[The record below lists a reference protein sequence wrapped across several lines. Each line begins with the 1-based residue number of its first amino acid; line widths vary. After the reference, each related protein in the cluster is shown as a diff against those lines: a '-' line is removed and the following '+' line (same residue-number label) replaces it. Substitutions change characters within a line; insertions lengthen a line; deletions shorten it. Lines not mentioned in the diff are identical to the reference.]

1 MKPYN
6 LGFIQEKIEKYN
18 NIINEL
24 DFERCSVCKEKVN
37 LKETSGYMCEMYEDY
52 SFDRIKLF
60 KDKEFIMEIS
70 PKEIQGSYNAI
81 KFARGKVGIV
91 GLGLGYIVQEIA
103 KKDSVEEVIVY
114 EISKEIIEIYK
125 KHFKDNNKIKII
137 NIDAYKAKKEKFDF
151 FFLDVYGYELTSK
164 VVEDYKKFNFL
175 HEIEE
180 YSFWGV
186 EHFLLSCKY
195 EDLLWVFVP
204 ENWVE
209 MSKKAYEAMDMCGLM
224 KNYKP
229 LDETLASSIL
239 MEFKPILNEL

>member
-6 LGFIQEKIEKYN
+6 LGFIHEKIEKYN
-18 NIINEL
+18 SIINKLE
-24 DFERCSVCKEKVN
+24 FEGCSVCKDKVN
-37 LKETSGYMCEMYEDY
+37 LKETNGYMCEMCEDY

-60 KDKEFIMEIS
+60 KGKEFIMEIS

-81 KFARGKVGIV
+81 KYARGKVGVV
-91 GLGLGYIVQEIA
+91 GLGFGYVVQEMA
-103 KKDSVEEVIVY
+103 KKDSVEEILVY

-125 KHFKDNNKIKII
+125 KHFKDNHKIKII

-151 FFLDVYGYELTSK
+151 FFVDTYGYELTLK
-164 VVEDYKKFNFL
+164 VVEDYKKFNTL

-195 EDLLWVFVP
+195 EDLLWIFVP

-209 MSKKAYEAMDMCGLM
+209 MSKKLYEALDMSGNIGNYRPLNEDLVTNVLM
-224 KNYKP
+224 QFK
-229 LDETLASSIL
+229 SIL
-239 MEFKPILNEL
+239 ND